1 MTRNIIQTDLPGAQ
15 VDIPLV
21 KFSSI
26 SGSNDATSTR
36 RSSVNFGT
44 LGLCNLNVPQT
55 TPTRTLA
62 DPRLLGTILF
72 WKKMT
77 LNARPLAAGEISAIG
92 LPAFS
97 NSKGKTLNNLLNAL
111 ILHQVAAGVAFIA
124 FLLAVIS
131 HRIGFLLASAVASLA
146 WVITLVAMAIDFA
159 LFGVIK
165 THVHDAHNGMTAS
178 YGVATWTTLAAFII
192 LFFATNTT
200 CFACVTGRRGKKT
213 RVGNRRY

>member
-1 MTRNIIQTDLPGAQ
+1 MTATINVALLVLYNYNGMIKYREDPGIIGYFSDRMSSMLALRLWVGRDASSSRARSTYKKVILALVESGGMYTVALLAGAPLMIIPEQ

-62 DPRLLGTILF
+62 DPRLL
-72 WKKMT
+72 
-77 LNARPLAAGEISAIG
+77 AGEISAIG

-131 HRIGFLLASAVASLA
+131 HRIGFLLASAVAPLA
-146 WVITLVAMAIDFA
+146 
-159 LFGVIK
+159 
-165 THVHDAHNGMTAS
+165 
-178 YGVATWTTLAAFII
+178 
-192 LFFATNTT
+192 
-200 CFACVTGRRGKKT
+200 
-213 RVGNRRY
+213 